1 MEKIKGIIIA
11 IFTTLSAWLGILA
24 VPVYILLATNIIDY
38 ITGLMAAQF
47 RGQKI
52 CSYKSIKGISKKI
65 CMWLL
70 VAVGALIDELILY
83 ATATMG
89 FNIPLTFVVGSFVA
103 VWLICNEIISILEN
117 IGDIG
122 VERPTFLIKAIEK
135 VKSKV
140 EEKNEE

>member
-1 MEKIKGIIIA
+1 MDKIKSLLVA
-11 IFTTLSAWLGILA
+11 VFTTVSAWLGILA
-24 VPVYILLATNIIDY
+24 VPVYILVATNIIDY
-38 ITGLMAAQF
+38 ITGLMSSAY

-70 VAVGALIDELILY
+70 VIVGAIVDELIFY
-83 ATATMG
+83 VTSTMG
-89 FNIPLTFVVGSFVA
+89 FDIPLTFLIGSFVA

-117 IGDIG
+117 IGDMG
-122 VERPTFLIKAIEK
+122 VNTPAFLTKAIEL

-140 EEKNEE
+140 DEKIN

>member
-1 MEKIKGIIIA
+1 MEKLKSLLVA
-11 IFTTLSAWLGILA
+11 IFTTVSAWLGILA
-24 VPVYILLATNIIDY
+24 VPVYILVATNIIDY
-38 ITGLMAAQF
+38 ITGLMASVF

-70 VAVGALIDELILY
+70 VIVGALVDELIFY
-83 ATATMG
+83 AVNTMG
-89 FNIPLTFVVGSFVA
+89 LDIPLTFIIGSFVA

-117 IGDIG
+117 IGDMD
-122 VERPTFLIKAIEK
+122 VKSPAFLMKAIQL

-140 EEKNEE
+140 EEKNE